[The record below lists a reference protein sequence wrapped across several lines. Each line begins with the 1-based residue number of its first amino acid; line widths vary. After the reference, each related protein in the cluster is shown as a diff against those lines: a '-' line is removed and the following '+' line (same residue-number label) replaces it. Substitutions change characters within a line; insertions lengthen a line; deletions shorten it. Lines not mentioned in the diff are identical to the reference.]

1 MTSGL
6 WVCPSCRVHWRAIHW
21 IPRAGAC
28 VCGCDLAAPST
39 QQRDK
44 LTCACV
50 RCVSHRYWGLLH
62 LLRESEVPRLP
73 SPPFSKLAAD
83 FIGLMLIKDPRKRP
97 EASELLKHKFLAK
110 CAKTV
115 AAHRQAAASK
125 ANVRN

>member
-1 MTSGL
+1 MTL
-6 WVCPSCRVHWRAIHW
+6 Q
-21 IPRAGAC
+21 
-28 VCGCDLAAPST
+28 APSS